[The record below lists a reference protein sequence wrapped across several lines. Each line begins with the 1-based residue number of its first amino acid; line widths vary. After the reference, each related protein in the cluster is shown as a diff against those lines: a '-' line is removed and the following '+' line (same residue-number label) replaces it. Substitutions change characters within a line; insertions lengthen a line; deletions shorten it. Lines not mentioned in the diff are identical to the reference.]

1 MNTERVLCLQ
11 QSWDTSIPLN
21 QGISTPRLKR
31 LQRGKLKC
39 EKRERR
45 RSKGPTN
52 IGQSLPPLKWVKW
65 SDIVRSGFFPKT
77 NLIQLFYYD

>member
-1 MNTERVLCLQ
+1 MYLMHSLIIEYREVLCLQ
-11 QSWDTSIPLN
+11 QSQDTSIPLN

-39 EKRERR
+39 EKQERR

-52 IGQSLPPLKWVKW
+52 IGRSLPSAKGGKM
-65 SDIVRSGFFPKT
+65 VRNS
-77 NLIQLFYYD
+77 